1 MAARTDSTLP
11 LVLCLATSAE
21 RVEGRRM
28 LEDFPLITR
37 FLVPF
42 ADIDMMQHVNNVAY
56 IRWLET
62 MRAEYFAQVM
72 GTDINGATGMIQAS
86 INFTYERQ
94 LSYREEVAVGIKIP
108 RIGTKSWDFYYEVWS
123 ATYEKRAAHG
133 ITGMVAYDFVSNRTI
148 AVPQPWRDAIAAY
161 ENGPQRIYQ

>member
-1 MAARTDSTLP
+1 
-11 LVLCLATSAE
+11 
-21 RVEGRRM
+21 M
-28 LEDFPLITR
+28 LKDFPLITR
-37 FLVPF
+37 FSVPF

-72 GTDINGATGMIQAS
+72 GGNINGATGMIQAS

-94 LSYREEVAVGIKIP
+94 LAYREDVAVGIKIS

-123 ATYEKRAAHG
+123 ATHEKRAAHG
-133 ITGMVAYDFVSNRTI
+133 ITGMVAFDFVSNRTI
-148 AVPQPWRDAIAAY
+148 AVPQAWRDAIAAY
-161 ENGPQRIYQ
+161 ENGPQRIYT